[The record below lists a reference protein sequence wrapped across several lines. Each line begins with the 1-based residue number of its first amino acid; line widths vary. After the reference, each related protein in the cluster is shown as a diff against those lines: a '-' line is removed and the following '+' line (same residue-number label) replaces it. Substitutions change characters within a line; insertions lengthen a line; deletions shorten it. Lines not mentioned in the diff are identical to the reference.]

1 MREYLSLGSE
11 NTGCGR
17 RDVDEVDSYHR
28 MEQEGGVS
36 LVAEPSVDPL
46 WWAITNHLF
55 VILMSLPTM
64 DIT

>member
-1 MREYLSLGSE
+1 MTR
-11 NTGCGR
+11 
-17 RDVDEVDSYHR
+17 YHR

-55 VILMSLPTM
+55 VVLMSLPTM
-64 DIT
+64 DITRSQVYSDGAFQRTVF